1 MGGGRRGRANFK
13 VKKII
18 RGKEGIHIMIKGS
31 ILQEHNI
38 ILNVYEPNNRVT
50 NNTKQKLIELQGEI
64 AGPTI
69 VVGDFNT
76 LFQQLKDL
84 EGRKSLR
91 MQLKSTLP

>member
-1 MGGGRRGRANFK
+1 M
-13 VKKII
+13 KKII
-18 RGKEGIHIMIKGS
+18 RDKEGIHIMIKGS

-50 NNTKQKLIELQGEI
+50 NNTKQKLIELRGEI
-64 AGPTI
+64 AGPTT

-76 LFQQLKDL
+76 LFQKLNDL

>member
-50 NNTKQKLIELQGEI
+50 TQSKN
-64 AGPTI
+64 
-69 VVGDFNT
+69 
-76 LFQQLKDL
+76 
-84 EGRKSLR
+84 
-91 MQLKSTLP
+91 